1 MTGSGEGVCN
11 FIICWLQVIDS
22 LLINA
27 DCCCLKST
35 PIIAMSKCLEVA
47 PIRTS
52 EVPKKR
58 HKWATKLRE
67 FDREEFPNRGTIQKC
82 CTFARSDRKKHERKK
97 KRLMELLKMF
107 FFCVLRKVGKVFHFV
122 FIQRHDYFFLPCT
135 MVFMCIYALRGYSSF
150 SLRLL
155 VCTLDWIA

>member
-1 MTGSGEGVCN
+1 MFANSTGKN
-11 FIICWLQVIDS
+11 FLTAARYK
-22 LLINA
+22 N
-27 DCCCLKST
+27 
-35 PIIAMSKCLEVA
+35 VA
-47 PIRTS
+47 HLPG
-52 EVPKKR
+52 
-58 HKWATKLRE
+58 ATE
-67 FDREEFPNRGTIQKC
+67 
-82 CTFARSDRKKHERKK
+82 KKHERKK